1 MYNKQ
6 SIAANQQKIRLTLSD
21 RMGLKK
27 IICSLGCQL
36 SDKKFHFC
44 FLSHC
49 PTIKRFSS
57 INERP
62 LRTAIHT
69 MSCPLREGVENLIKT
84 NKNKNSK
91 GFLRNCHEIC
101 KETCHRKDIIKI
113 FCIKS
118 TRFTSSEYFQIQ
130 TNA

>member
-1 MYNKQ
+1 MKKNTFSSWFSAPINWSLKQPFHKLFLNLSFQDSILSKVYNKQ

-62 LRTAIHT
+62 LRPAIHT
-69 MSCPLREGVENLIKT
+69 MSCPLRQGVSS
-84 NKNKNSK
+84 KNRVKK
-91 GFLRNCHEIC
+91 
-101 KETCHRKDIIKI
+101 KI
-113 FCIKS
+113 LK
-118 TRFTSSEYFQIQ
+118 
-130 TNA
+130 A